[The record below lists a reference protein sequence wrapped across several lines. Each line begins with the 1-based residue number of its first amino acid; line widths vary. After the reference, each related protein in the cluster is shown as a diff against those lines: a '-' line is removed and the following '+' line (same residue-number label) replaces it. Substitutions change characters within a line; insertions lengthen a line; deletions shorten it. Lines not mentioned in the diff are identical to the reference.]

1 VGRRVVEMFPA
12 AMLALTMLVTVGMVA
27 ISPPPAFTEET
38 RARAIAEAVFNA
50 QAAAVRHCRTNACP
64 VGDLNIPN
72 GAGRLSGAV
81 RLRRQSD
88 GTIIAY
94 WSGSTS
100 GDGQN
105 SGQTFLRNAVSPEK
119 VSFALQQEARKK
131 GWSTTR
137 IGPAENVAQALGSS
151 QNPSGP
157 LVSLGGINVPRN
169 MPVAAIRG

>member
-1 VGRRVVEMFPA
+1 MFPA

-38 RARAIAEAVFNA
+38 RARAVAEAVFNA
-50 QAAAVRHCRTNACP
+50 LATAVKHCKTNECP
-64 VGDLNIPN
+64 VGELNIPN
-72 GAGRLSGAV
+72 VAGRLSSPV
-81 RLRRQSD
+81 RLRRESD

-105 SGQTFLRNAVSPEK
+105 SGQTFLRNAVSPAK
-119 VSFALQQEARKK
+119 ASLALQQEARNR
-131 GWSTTR
+131 GLDTLR
-137 IGPAENVAQALGSS
+137 IGFAENVAQALSGSS
-151 QNPSGP
+151 GPSQNTSGP

-169 MPVAAIRG
+169 MPVAAVRG

>member
-1 VGRRVVEMFPA
+1 VEEVEMFPA
-12 AMLALTMLVTVGMVA
+12 AMLALTMLVTVGMVS
-27 ISPPPAFTEET
+27 ISPPPSFTEEA
-38 RARAIAEAVFNA
+38 RARAIAEAVFSA
-50 QAAAVRHCRTNACP
+50 QATAVKHCKTNVCP
-64 VGDLNIPN
+64 VGELNIPN
-72 GAGRLSGAV
+72 VAGRLSSAV
-81 RLRRQSD
+81 RLRRQND

-105 SGQTFLRNAVSPEK
+105 SGQTFLRNAVSPER
-119 VSFALQQEARKK
+119 VSFALQQEARKR
-131 GWSTTR
+131 GLGTTR
-137 IGPAENVAQALGSS
+137 IGSAENVSQALGGSS